1 MIKYSYAVPLLGWPI
16 SYPNVMRIDLTRA
29 GVLAALIAV
38 LAQTGGAQA
47 TYRNTDIGRPL
58 QIEDALAVDR
68 YALDFHV
75 SPIAVTLGTE
85 SSRRWSAS
93 PGLSYGLLPRTQIDF
108 AIPVASFG
116 RGAGGRKGIAGID
129 VGALYNFNAESATF
143 PALAVRGSLL
153 LPIGNAAPASAHPVI
168 AALATRA
175 LAGFR
180 VHLNA
185 RYAFRDEPLE
195 ASEEDASRTANAGVV
210 RWLTGLAADRAFP
223 RTSLLLVAETYAT
236 QPLNAAEDVRWHV
249 GTGLR
254 YQLNPRVTAD
264 LGLSGRITGP
274 ERSWSLTFGLGRV
287 TAVRSLL
294 PGVGPWGGR

>member
-1 MIKYSYAVPLLGWPI
+1 MIPIDLRYAVVAASLLVA
-16 SYPNVMRIDLTRA
+16 S
-29 GVLAALIAV
+29 
-38 LAQTGGAQA
+38 AQTAGAQQ
-47 TYRNTDIGRPL
+47 TYRNTDRGRPL
-58 QIEDALAVDR
+58 GVEDATALAR
-68 YALDFHV
+68 YALDIHI
-75 SPIAVTLGTE
+75 SPVALTLGTD
-85 SSRRWSAS
+85 SSRQWSAS
-93 PGLSYGLLPRTQIDF
+93 PGVSYGLLPRTQIDVTV
-108 AIPVASFG
+108 PVASIG
-116 RGAGGRKGIAGID
+116 RGDGRRTGIAGID

-153 LPIGNAAPASAHPVI
+153 LPIGNAAPASAHPVV

-175 LAGFR
+175 VAGFR

-185 RYAFRDEPLE
+185 RYAFRDEPL
-195 ASEEDASRTANAGVV
+195 AAPAEDSRRTANAGVV
-210 RWLTGLAADRAFP
+210 RWLTGIAADRAFP
-223 RTSLLLVAETYAT
+223 RTSLLLIAETYAT
-236 QPLNAAEDVRWHV
+236 RPLNAAADVRWHV

-294 PGVGPWGGR
+294 PGAGPWGGR